1 MRLNHNMMSLNA
13 YRTYTKNLAAQ
24 GKSMSRV
31 SSGDKIT
38 RTMDNTAGMAQREQL
53 RIQIRG
59 LQMSQKN
66 MQDGISM
73 LQAAGGGL
81 ENVITALNRI
91 RELTVSCDELKTKE
105 DRESVQ
111 KEIEQMLNSVDSIA
125 NNTEFNGVKLL
136 GKGASEPSTI
146 KMAAGANVGDYFNIP
161 INNLTTINLG
171 DKLGNNLRGVD
182 IVTLGNLD
190 KSLDIIDASLDTV
203 ISIRS
208 KYGALENRMEST
220 YYMQVENSLIISSAD
235 SSIGDVDIAEEMMEL
250 TKNSLLVE
258 ACNAMIA
265 QTNKLPQEVLRV
277 LERIR

>member
-1 MRLNHNMMSLNA
+1 MRLNHNIMSLNA
-13 YRTYTKNLAAQ
+13 YRNYTKNLSAQ
-24 GKSMSRV
+24 GKSMLKV

-38 RTMDNTAGMAQREQL
+38 RTMDNAAGMAQREQL
-53 RIQIRG
+53 RIQLRG

-81 ENVITALNRI
+81 ENITIALNRI
-91 RELTVSCDELKTKE
+91 RELTVGADELKTKE
-105 DRESVQ
+105 DRENVQ
-111 KEIEQMLNSVDSIA
+111 REIDQMLNSIDSIA

-136 GKGASEPSTI
+136 AKGISEPPTI
-146 KMAAGANVGDYFNIP
+146 KMSAGANVGDYLDIP
-161 INNLTTINLG
+161 INNLTSTNLT
-171 DKLGNNLRGVD
+171 DKLGNNLRSID
-182 IVTLGNLD
+182 IVSLGNID

-208 KYGALENRMEST
+208 KYGSLENRMESIF
-220 YYMQVENSLIISSAD
+220 YMQGENSLIIESAD

>member
-24 GKSMSRV
+24 GKSMLRV

-73 LQAAGGGL
+73 LQSAGGGL

-111 KEIEQMLNSVDSIA
+111 KEIDQMLNSVDSIA
-125 NNTEFNGVKLL
+125 NNTEFNGIKLL
-136 GKGASEPSTI
+136 GKGIGEPPTI
-146 KMAAGANVGDYFNIP
+146 KMSAGANVGEYLDIP
-161 INNLTTINLG
+161 INNLTTTNLT
-171 DKLGNNLRGVD
+171 DTRGNNLRSID
-182 IVTLGNLD
+182 IVSLGNLD
-190 KSLDIIDASLDTV
+190 KSLDIIDASLDAV

-208 KYGALENRMEST
+208 KYGALENRMESV
-220 YYMQVENSLIISSAD
+220 YYMQRENSLIIESAD

-250 TKNSLLVE
+250 TKSNLLVE

-265 QTNKLPQEVLRV
+265 QSNKLPQEALRV

>member
-24 GKSMSRV
+24 GKSMLRV

-38 RTMDNTAGMAQREQL
+38 RTMDNAAGMAQREQL

-73 LQAAGGGL
+73 LQSAGGGL
-81 ENVITALNRI
+81 ENVITALKRI

-111 KEIEQMLNSVDSIA
+111 KEIDQMLNSVDSIA
-125 NNTEFNGVKLL
+125 NNTEFNGIKLL
-136 GKGASEPSTI
+136 GKGIGEPPTI
-146 KMAAGANVGDYFNIP
+146 KMSAGANVGEYLDIP
-161 INNLTTINLG
+161 INNLTTTNLT
-171 DKLGNNLRGVD
+171 DTRGNNLRSID
-182 IVTLGNLD
+182 IVSLGNLD
-190 KSLDIIDASLDTV
+190 KSLDIIDASLDAV

-208 KYGALENRMEST
+208 KYGALENRMESV
-220 YYMQVENSLIISSAD
+220 YYMQRENSLIIESAD

-250 TKNSLLVE
+250 TKSNLLVE

-265 QTNKLPQEVLRV
+265 QSNKLPQEALRV

>member
-1 MRLNHNMMSLNA
+1 MRLNHNIMSLNA
-13 YRTYTKNLAAQ
+13 YRNYTKNLAAQ
-24 GKSMSRV
+24 GKSMLKV

-38 RTMDNTAGMAQREQL
+38 RTMDNAAGMAQREQL
-53 RIQIRG
+53 RIQLRG

-81 ENVITALNRI
+81 ENITIALNRI
-91 RELTVSCDELKTKE
+91 RELTVGADELKTKE
-105 DRESVQ
+105 DRENVQ
-111 KEIEQMLNSVDSIA
+111 REIDQMLNSIDSIA
-125 NNTEFNGVKLL
+125 NNTEFNGIKLL
-136 GKGASEPSTI
+136 AKGISEPPTI
-146 KMAAGANVGDYFNIP
+146 KMSAGANVGDYLDIP
-161 INNLTTINLG
+161 INNLTSTNLT
-171 DKLGNNLRGVD
+171 DKLGNNLRSID
-182 IVTLGNLD
+182 IVSLGNID

-208 KYGALENRMEST
+208 KYGALENRMESIF
-220 YYMQVENSLIISSAD
+220 YMQGENSLIIESAD

>member
-1 MRLNHNMMSLNA
+1 MRLNHNIMSLNA
-13 YRTYTKNLAAQ
+13 YRNYTKNLSAQ
-24 GKSMSRV
+24 GKSMLKV

-38 RTMDNTAGMAQREQL
+38 RTMDNAAGMAQREQL
-53 RIQIRG
+53 RIQLRG

-81 ENVITALNRI
+81 ENITIALNRI
-91 RELTVSCDELKTKE
+91 RELTVGADELKTKE
-105 DRESVQ
+105 DRENVQ
-111 KEIEQMLNSVDSIA
+111 REIDQMLNSIDSIA

-136 GKGASEPSTI
+136 AKGISEPPTI
-146 KMAAGANVGDYFNIP
+146 KMSAGANVGDYLDIP
-161 INNLTTINLG
+161 INNLTSTNLT
-171 DKLGNNLRGVD
+171 DKPGNNLRSID
-182 IVTLGNLD
+182 IVSLGNID

-208 KYGALENRMEST
+208 KYGSLENRMESIF
-220 YYMQVENSLIISSAD
+220 YMQGENSLIIESAD

>member
-24 GKSMSRV
+24 GKSMLRV

-38 RTMDNTAGMAQREQL
+38 RTMDNAAGMAQREQL

-73 LQAAGGGL
+73 LQSAGGGL

-111 KEIEQMLNSVDSIA
+111 KEIDQMLNSVDSIA
-125 NNTEFNGVKLL
+125 NNTEFNGIKLL
-136 GKGASEPSTI
+136 GKGIGEPPTI
-146 KMAAGANVGDYFNIP
+146 KMSAGANVGEYLDIP
-161 INNLTTINLG
+161 INNLTTTNLT
-171 DKLGNNLRGVD
+171 DTKGNNLRSID
-182 IVTLGNLD
+182 IVSLGNLD
-190 KSLDIIDASLDTV
+190 KSLDIIDASLDAV

-208 KYGALENRMEST
+208 KYGALENRMESV
-220 YYMQVENSLIISSAD
+220 YYMQRENSLIIESAD

-250 TKNSLLVE
+250 TKSNLLVE

-265 QTNKLPQEVLRV
+265 QSNKLPQEALRV

>member
-24 GKSMSRV
+24 GKSMLRV

-38 RTMDNTAGMAQREQL
+38 RTMDNAAGMAQREQL

-73 LQAAGGGL
+73 LQSAGGGL

-111 KEIEQMLNSVDSIA
+111 KEIDQMLNSVDSIA
-125 NNTEFNGVKLL
+125 NNTEFNGIKLL
-136 GKGASEPSTI
+136 GKGIGEPPTI
-146 KMAAGANVGDYFNIP
+146 KMSAGANVGEYLDIP
-161 INNLTTINLG
+161 INNLTTTNLT
-171 DKLGNNLRGVD
+171 DTRGNNLRSID
-182 IVTLGNLD
+182 IVSLGNLD
-190 KSLDIIDASLDTV
+190 KSLDIIDASLDAV

-208 KYGALENRMEST
+208 KYGALENRMESV
-220 YYMQVENSLIISSAD
+220 YYMQRENSLIIESAD

-250 TKNSLLVE
+250 TKSNLLVE

-265 QTNKLPQEVLRV
+265 QSNKLPQEALRV